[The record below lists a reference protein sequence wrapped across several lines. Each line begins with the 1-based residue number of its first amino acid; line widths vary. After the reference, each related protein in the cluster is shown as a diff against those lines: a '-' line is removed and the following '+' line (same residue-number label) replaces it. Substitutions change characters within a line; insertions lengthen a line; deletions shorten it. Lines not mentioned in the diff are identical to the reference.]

1 MGKKSA
7 SSSTVGGATSGK
19 ERASGWSRSKF
30 TSGDL
35 RKLRKYG
42 LLPTKTEAK
51 IPDDEVM
58 PQPEEGWRAFIF
70 HPTKRVVHDVGG
82 TIICVRP
89 EADYFDYKMVE
100 SVQNWC
106 QKWFYIKDE
115 KVGEQ
120 KFGLA
125 PFDPMKE
132 VKKLKSWDQPLTG
145 AEVKETEPLV
155 ARIHALQN
163 NMGKEL
169 SGLQIMIHFLR
180 LRVQPIQ
187 ARASAMWAYA
197 RSKDPTRISEENLS
211 TAELE
216 KMARHFTRL
225 TAKDD
230 IPSSSADYSDHIFL
244 SCLPPL
250 PEGGEISEVAADT
263 EGGVPEAATG
273 QDTAKADEDATFEL
287 SHTATSI
294 PPANSQDDEA
304 KGKRKRSDDDED
316 SDSLSASKPRLVVPI
331 SSDAPASSFAPPNL
345 FYLALDLSSDEEET
359 PKAPSRDETRILSAF
374 IKAPAKMVNPQEETV
389 ESPKSE
395 EVAESPQAPPNKKS
409 KKDTANKGITISENP
424 TVPSMDDM
432 MDMAIRYIKFRD
444 EASELSAALKKS
456 EKHAKELEAKL
467 KAAEE
472 ALGDARAKA
481 KAEEEKLAEEKSQM
495 ATREADIRL
504 RLDALTASFIK
515 KVGDLYEMPEDQKT
529 DPLLDSLT
537 MLEANSVWV
546 RNVLV
551 HARRAFKRLFG
562 HFFPRKKEPEDLLDL
577 ANVFTAKEDPA
588 LNYRRAATKT
598 GVEIAMAMS
607 MAHGENVNWEKPLVD
622 DWVDPE
628 LASGPS
634 LQESMPE
641 GPNTFETADQ
651 SSELSSGT
659 GGTHRFEEL
668 QSELKI
674 LKDQIVVALLKAK
687 RAAEREDYLLILIS
701 RASDDL
707 LCAQLNSVT
716 EEERVKARMNALM
729 EISAE
734 TGSDF

>member
-58 PQPEEGWRAFIF
+58 PQPEEGWR
-70 HPTKRVVHDVGG
+70 
-82 TIICVRP
+82 
-89 EADYFDYKMVE
+89 
-100 SVQNWC
+100 
-106 QKWFYIKDE
+106 
-115 KVGEQ
+115 
-120 KFGLA
+120 
-125 PFDPMKE
+125 
-132 VKKLKSWDQPLTG
+132 
-145 AEVKETEPLV
+145 
-155 ARIHALQN
+155 
-163 NMGKEL
+163 
-169 SGLQIMIHFLR
+169 
-180 LRVQPIQ
+180 
-187 ARASAMWAYA
+187 
-197 RSKDPTRISEENLS
+197 
-211 TAELE
+211 
-216 KMARHFTRL
+216 
-225 TAKDD
+225 
-230 IPSSSADYSDHIFL
+230 DHIFL

-424 TVPSMDDM
+424 TVPSMDDVT
-432 MDMAIRYIKFRD
+432 
-444 EASELSAALKKS
+444 ALKKS